1 MKPNCSGAP
10 TTKTMGM
17 VLIAASAASVA
28 AVLIGVAMTSTRA
41 RTKDAATHPTA
52 NKRICHG
59 PSLKDAYKM
68 LGQWAAAVLAG
79 GGGFNLDK
87 QPIGNPDET

>member
-59 PSLKDAYKM
+59 PSLKD
-68 LGQWAAAVLAG
+68 VLAG